1 MQWGRPKSLSGL
13 MLVGLALIAV
23 PLLIAILTAVLQIRD
38 LADTGQKIVIQGVT
52 GARASQA
59 LFAQIASLERTAR
72 LYEVL
77 NDPKLL
83 DVYRAQDE
91 RLSATREQLHNLS
104 SGSTRATLE
113 ELGQLQQ
120 TIRNTVLHAP
130 PSTTAAAA
138 SDLAA
143 RFAQLSSL
151 VERVAQQSNAQ
162 VDTEVAAL
170 EERTLQ
176 ARKRLLWQAALLVP
190 LAVVAVF
197 VLTLG
202 VGRPLRQ
209 LDRAISELG
218 EGTFTNLISV
228 AGPHDLERLGRQLE
242 WLRQRLL
249 ELAHERNRF
258 LRHMSHELKTPLANI
273 REGTE
278 LLMDGAVGEL
288 DSNQREVAAIL
299 RENGIKLQRMI
310 ENLLSFSAW
319 QTSSVGLEATEFR
332 LRPLVKQV
340 LENQQLTLLSQRVRL
355 DVRVEDVTLVA
366 DRGKIRLILENLVSN
381 AVKYSPKGGT
391 IHLQAAHRR
400 ARSCVLDVADSGP
413 GIPKEDRGHV
423 FDAFYTGRA
432 ARSAA
437 VKGTGIGLSVV
448 LEFVSAHGGTVQI
461 IDGEFP
467 GAHFRITMPIRA
479 SGRSTVPP
487 AAAPRRRRMQREAPG
502 QRGPCGAPRRGAA
515 HCGAAGALLVAL
527 AAAGCTAI
535 PGQHAPPPA
544 AGGEPGHYRLD
555 AAGGVPAAVCSASS
569 RASRPN
575 RPRSSPTPS
584 TTTTPP
590 RRRATS

>member
-1 MQWGRPKSLSGL
+1 
-13 MLVGLALIAV
+13 MLVGLVFMAG
-23 PLLIAILTAVLQIRD
+23 PLLVAILTAVLQIRD
-38 LADTGQKIVIQGVT
+38 LASTGQKIVIQGVT

-59 LFAQIASLERTAR
+59 LFGQIASLERTAR
-72 LYEVL
+72 LYNVL
-77 NDPKLL
+77 ADAKLL
-83 DVYRAQDE
+83 ELYRTQDE
-91 RLSATREQLHNLS
+91 RLSATREQLQRVITGAS
-104 SGSTRATLE
+104 RATLE
-113 ELGQLQQ
+113 ELGRQQ
-120 TIRNTVLHAP
+120 QAIRSSVLGTRPNSGPA
-130 PSTTAAAA
+130 TAA
-138 SDLAA
+138 DLSG
-143 RFAQLSSL
+143 RFAQLTAL
-151 VERVAQQSNAQ
+151 VERVAQQSNDQ
-162 VDTEVAAL
+162 VDAEVAAL

-176 ARKRLLWQAALLVP
+176 ARKRLLWEAALFLP
-190 LAVVAVF
+190 LALVAVF
-197 VLTLG
+197 VLTIG

-218 EGTFTNLISV
+218 QGTFTNPISV
-228 AGPHDLERLGRQLE
+228 SGPHDLERLGGQLE

-391 IHLQAAHRR
+391 IHLQAR
-400 ARSCVLDVADSGP
+400 AAGAQLVLDVADAGP
-413 GIPKEDRGHV
+413 GIPPEDRGHV

-432 ARSAA
+432 ARSTA

-448 LEFVSAHGGTVQI
+448 LEFVAAHGGTVQI
-461 IDGEFP
+461 VDGQFP

-479 SGRSTVPP
+479 TSGDRP
-487 AAAPRRRRMQREAPG
+487 
-502 QRGPCGAPRRGAA
+502 
-515 HCGAAGALLVAL
+515 
-527 AAAGCTAI
+527 
-535 PGQHAPPPA
+535 
-544 AGGEPGHYRLD
+544 
-555 AAGGVPAAVCSASS
+555 ASS
-569 RASRPN
+569 EAK
-575 RPRSSPTPS
+575 
-584 TTTTPP
+584 
-590 RRRATS
+590 AQAHAA

>member
-1 MQWGRPKSLSGL
+1 MQWWRPKSLSGL
-13 MLVGLALIAV
+13 MLLGLALIAV
-23 PLLIAILTAVLQIRD
+23 PLLVAILNAVLQIRD
-38 LADTGQKIVIQGVT
+38 LAETGQKIVVQGVT

-59 LFAQIASLERTAR
+59 LFEQIASLERTAR
-72 LYEVL
+72 LHAVL
-77 NDPKLL
+77 KDPKQL
-83 DVYRAQDE
+83 DQYATDDDA
-91 RLSATREQLHNLS
+91 LTATREQLQHLATS
-104 SGSTRATLE
+104 DARQTLE
-113 ELGQLQQ
+113 ELGQLQRS
-120 TIRNTVLHAP
+120 IRNVVTQAP
-130 PSTTAAAA
+130 ADPAAEE
-138 SDLAA
+138 SDLSE
-143 RFAQLSSL
+143 RFAQLSAL
-151 VERVAQQSNAQ
+151 VERIEQQSNAQ

-170 EERTLQ
+170 QERTLQ
-176 ARKRLLWQAALLVP
+176 ARKRLLWQAGLLLP
-190 LAVVAVF
+190 LTVVAMF

-202 VGRPLRQ
+202 VGRPLRK

-218 EGTFTNLISV
+218 EGTFTNPIAV
-228 AGPHDLERLGRQLE
+228 AGPHDLERLGGQLE

-355 DVRVEDVTLVA
+355 DVSVDDVTLVA

-391 IHLQAAHRR
+391 IHLQAR
-400 ARSCVLDVADSGP
+400 AAGADLVLDVADSGP
-413 GIPKEDRGHV
+413 GIPVEDRGHV
-423 FDAFYTGRA
+423 FEAFYTGRA
-432 ARSAA
+432 AKSTA

-448 LEFVSAHGGTVQI
+448 LEFVAAHGGSVQI
-461 IDGEFP
+461 IDGQFP

-479 SGRSTVPP
+479 GGDTERPLTTSKAHAH
-487 AAAPRRRRMQREAPG
+487 AA
-502 QRGPCGAPRRGAA
+502 
-515 HCGAAGALLVAL
+515 
-527 AAAGCTAI
+527 
-535 PGQHAPPPA
+535 
-544 AGGEPGHYRLD
+544 
-555 AAGGVPAAVCSASS
+555 
-569 RASRPN
+569 
-575 RPRSSPTPS
+575 
-584 TTTTPP
+584 
-590 RRRATS
+590 

>member
-1 MQWGRPKSLSGL
+1 
-13 MLVGLALIAV
+13 MLLGVALIAV

-38 LADTGQKIVIQGVT
+38 LAETGEKIVIQGVT

-59 LFAQIASLERTAR
+59 LFGQIASLERTAR
-72 LYEVL
+72 LYDVL
-77 NDPKLL
+77 SDPKLL
-83 DVYRAQDE
+83 ELYRTQDE
-91 RLSATREQLHNLS
+91 RLTATREQLERLTTS
-104 SGSTRATLE
+104 EARLTLG

-120 TIRNTVLHAP
+120 SIRNTVV
-130 PSTTAAAA
+130 STPAGSGAQAATDL
-138 SDLAA
+138 SD
-143 RFAQLSSL
+143 RFAQLSAL

-162 VDTEVAAL
+162 VDAEVASL
-170 EERTLQ
+170 ETRTLE
-176 ARKRLLWQAALLVP
+176 ARKRLLWELAAAALLLP
-190 LAVVAVF
+190 VAVF

-209 LDRAISELG
+209 LDRGISELG
-218 EGTFTNLISV
+218 EGTFTNPITV
-228 AGPHDLERLGRQLE
+228 GGPHDLERLGRQLE

-355 DVRVEDVTLVA
+355 DVRVDDVTLVA

-391 IHLQAAHRR
+391 IHLQAR
-400 ARSCVLDVADSGP
+400 AAGAQLLLDVADSGP
-413 GIPKEDRGHV
+413 GIPPEDRTHV
-423 FDAFYTGRA
+423 FEAFYTGRA
-432 ARSAA
+432 AKTSA

-448 LEFVSAHGGTVQI
+448 LEFVAAHGGTIEIV
-461 IDGEFP
+461 DGEFP

-479 SGRSTVPP
+479 SSGDLPVKAEAKAHAH
-487 AAAPRRRRMQREAPG
+487 AA
-502 QRGPCGAPRRGAA
+502 
-515 HCGAAGALLVAL
+515 
-527 AAAGCTAI
+527 
-535 PGQHAPPPA
+535 
-544 AGGEPGHYRLD
+544 
-555 AAGGVPAAVCSASS
+555 
-569 RASRPN
+569 
-575 RPRSSPTPS
+575 
-584 TTTTPP
+584 
-590 RRRATS
+590 

>member
-38 LADTGQKIVIQGVT
+38 LADTGQKIVVQGVT

-77 NDPKLL
+77 TDPEAARR
-83 DVYRAQDE
+83 VPRTGRAPE
-91 RLSATREQLHNLS
+91 RHARAAAQPLQRQHARDPRGARPAAADASATPCCTPRP
-104 SGSTRATLE
+104 
-113 ELGQLQQ
+113 
-120 TIRNTVLHAP
+120 AP
-130 PSTTAAAA
+130 RPAAA

-391 IHLQAAHRR
+391 IHLQARTAGPQLL
-400 ARSCVLDVADSGP
+400 LDVADSGP

-432 ARSAA
+432 ARSTA

-448 LEFVSAHGGTVQI
+448 LEFVAAHGGTVQI
-461 IDGEFP
+461 IDGQFP
-467 GAHFRITMPIRA
+467 GRA
-479 SGRSTVPP
+479 LPHHH
-487 AAAPRRRRMQREAPG
+487 AD
-502 QRGPCGAPRRGAA
+502 PRRG
-515 HCGAAGALLVAL
+515 
-527 AAAGCTAI
+527 
-535 PGQHAPPPA
+535 
-544 AGGEPGHYRLD
+544 R
-555 AAGGVPAAVCSASS
+555 
-569 RASRPN
+569 
-575 RPRSSPTPS
+575 
-584 TTTTPP
+584 
-590 RRRATS
+590 

>member
-1 MQWGRPKSLSGL
+1 

-23 PLLIAILTAVLQIRD
+23 PLLVALLTAVLQIRN
-38 LADTGQKIVIQGVT
+38 LADTGTKIVIQGVA

-59 LFAQIASLERTAR
+59 LVGQIASLERTAR
-72 LYEVL
+72 LYDVL
-77 NDPKLL
+77 ADPKLL
-83 DVYRAQDE
+83 DLYRTQDE
-91 RLSATREQLHNLS
+91 RLSTTREQLHS
-104 SGSTRATLE
+104 QATSDARQTLE
-113 ELGQLQQ
+113 ELGVLQRS
-120 TIRNTVLHAP
+120 IRFTVMTTP
-130 PSTTAAAA
+130 PGASAATA
-138 SDLAA
+138 SNLSN
-143 RFAQLSSL
+143 RFTQLSAL

-170 EERTLQ
+170 EEQTQQ
-176 ARKRLLWQAALLVP
+176 ARKRLLWQAAPLLP
-190 LAVVAVF
+190 LAVIAVF
-197 VLTLG
+197 VFTLG

-218 EGTFTNLISV
+218 EGTFTNQIEV
-228 AGPHDLERLGRQLE
+228 AGPHDLERLGGQLE

-366 DRGKIRLILENLVSN
+366 DRGKIRLILENLLSN

-391 IHLQAAHRR
+391 IHLRAQAAG
-400 ARSCVLDVADSGP
+400 AQLVLDVADNGP
-413 GIPKEDRGHV
+413 GIPPEERHHV

-432 ARSAA
+432 ARTTA

-448 LEFVSAHGGTVQI
+448 LDFVAAHGGNVQI
-461 IDGEFP
+461 VDGEFP
-467 GAHFRITMPIRA
+467 GAHFRITMPIRVT
-479 SGRSTVPP
+479 SGDRP
-487 AAAPRRRRMQREAPG
+487 ARREPKAHAHAA
-502 QRGPCGAPRRGAA
+502 
-515 HCGAAGALLVAL
+515 
-527 AAAGCTAI
+527 
-535 PGQHAPPPA
+535 
-544 AGGEPGHYRLD
+544 
-555 AAGGVPAAVCSASS
+555 
-569 RASRPN
+569 
-575 RPRSSPTPS
+575 
-584 TTTTPP
+584 
-590 RRRATS
+590 

>member
-23 PLLIAILTAVLQIRD
+23 PLLAAILTAVLQIRE
-38 LADTGQKIVIQGVT
+38 LADTGQKIVMQGVSD
-52 GARASQA
+52 ARASQS
-59 LFAQIASLERTAR
+59 LFGQIASLERTSR

-77 NDPKLL
+77 KDPKLL
-83 DVYRAQDE
+83 DLYRTQDE
-91 RLSATREQLHNLS
+91 SLTNTRDQLRLQAS
-104 SGSTRATLE
+104 SDTQQT
-113 ELGQLQQ
+113 LGQIGDLQRS
-120 TIRNTVLHAP
+120 IRVALMNVP
-130 PSTTAAAA
+130 AASAAGTA
-138 SDLAA
+138 SDLAT
-143 RFAQLSSL
+143 RFTQLSAL
-151 VERVAQQSNAQ
+151 VQRVAEQSNAQ
-162 VDTEVAAL
+162 VDTAVAAL
-170 EERTLQ
+170 QEQTVRT
-176 ARKRLLWQAALLVP
+176 RKQLLGWAAALLP
-190 LAVVAVF
+190 LTLIAVL
-197 VLTLG
+197 VLTVG

-218 EGTFTNLISV
+218 EGTFTNPIAV
-228 AGPHDLERLGRQLE
+228 RGPHDLERLGGQLE

-355 DVRVEDVTLVA
+355 DVRIDDVTLLA

-391 IHLQAAHRR
+391 IHVQAHAQALQL
-400 ARSCVLDVADSGP
+400 VLDVADGGP
-413 GIPKEDRGHV
+413 GIPVEDRGHV
-423 FDAFYTGRA
+423 FEAFYTGRA
-432 ARSAA
+432 ARGPA

-448 LEFVSAHGGTVQI
+448 LEFVAAHGGTVQI
-461 IDGEFP
+461 IDGQFP
-467 GAHFRITMPIRA
+467 GAHFRITMPIRVSSSEGPVRPELKA
-479 SGRSTVPP
+479 QAH
-487 AAAPRRRRMQREAPG
+487 AA
-502 QRGPCGAPRRGAA
+502 
-515 HCGAAGALLVAL
+515 
-527 AAAGCTAI
+527 
-535 PGQHAPPPA
+535 
-544 AGGEPGHYRLD
+544 
-555 AAGGVPAAVCSASS
+555 
-569 RASRPN
+569 
-575 RPRSSPTPS
+575 
-584 TTTTPP
+584 
-590 RRRATS
+590 

>member
-1 MQWGRPKSLSGL
+1 
-13 MLVGLALIAV
+13 MLVGLALMAV
-23 PLLIAILTAVLQIRD
+23 PLLVAVLTAVLQIRD
-38 LADTGQKIVIQGVT
+38 LADTGQKLVVQGVT

-59 LFAQIASLERTAR
+59 LFGQIASLERTAR

-77 NDPKLL
+77 KDPKLIEG
-83 DVYRAQDE
+83 YRKQDAA
-91 RLSATREQLHNLS
+91 LTATREELHRLS
-104 SGSTRATLE
+104 TGETRQTLE

-120 TIRNTVLHAP
+120 SIRSSVIDTPRESGA
-130 PSTTAAAA
+130 TAAPDV
-138 SDLAA
+138 SA
-143 RFAQLSSL
+143 RFAQLSAL
-151 VERVAQQSNAQ
+151 VERVAQQSNTQ

-170 EERTLQ
+170 EQRTLE
-176 ARKRLLWQAALLVP
+176 ARKQLLWQAALLVP
-190 LAVVAVF
+190 LAVIAVF
-197 VLTLG
+197 VLTVG

-209 LDRAISELG
+209 IDRAISELG
-218 EGTFTNLISV
+218 QGAFTNPIAVS
-228 AGPHDLERLGRQLE
+228 GPHDLERLGRQLE

-355 DVRVEDVTLVA
+355 DVRVDDVTLMA

-391 IHLQAAHRR
+391 IHLQAR
-400 ARSCVLDVADSGP
+400 ATGAQLVLDVADSGP
-413 GIPKEDRGHV
+413 GIPREDREHV
-423 FDAFYTGRA
+423 FEAFYTGRA
-432 ARSAA
+432 ARSIP

-448 LEFVSAHGGTVQI
+448 LEFVAAHGGTVQI
-461 IDGEFP
+461 VDGEYP

-479 SGRSTVPP
+479 SSGDRPVRSETKAHAH
-487 AAAPRRRRMQREAPG
+487 AA
-502 QRGPCGAPRRGAA
+502 
-515 HCGAAGALLVAL
+515 
-527 AAAGCTAI
+527 
-535 PGQHAPPPA
+535 
-544 AGGEPGHYRLD
+544 
-555 AAGGVPAAVCSASS
+555 
-569 RASRPN
+569 
-575 RPRSSPTPS
+575 
-584 TTTTPP
+584 
-590 RRRATS
+590 

>member
-1 MQWGRPKSLSGL
+1 
-13 MLVGLALIAV
+13 MLVGLALMAV
-23 PLLIAILTAVLQIRD
+23 PLLVAILTAVLQIRELGD
-38 LADTGQKIVIQGVT
+38 SGQKIVIQGVT

-59 LFAQIASLERTAR
+59 LFGQIASLERTAR
-72 LYEVL
+72 LYGVL
-77 NDPKLL
+77 NDPKLV

-91 RLSATREQLHNLS
+91 RLRATREQLHS
-104 SGSTRATLE
+104 QAGPEARATLE
-113 ELGQLQQ
+113 ELGALQSS
-120 TIRNTVLHAP
+120 I
-130 PSTTAAAA
+130 AAAVMSTPA
-138 SDLAA
+138 SSRPQAAEDLSA
-143 RFAQLSSL
+143 RFTQLSAL

-162 VDTEVAAL
+162 VDKEVSEL

-176 ARKRLLWQAALLVP
+176 ARQRLLWQAALLLP
-190 LAVVAVF
+190 LAVIAVF
-197 VLTLG
+197 VLTVG

-218 EGTFTNLISV
+218 EGNFTNPIVV
-228 AGPHDLERLGRQLE
+228 AGPHDLERLGGQLE
-242 WLRQRLL
+242 WLRNRLL

-355 DVRVEDVTLVA
+355 DVHVEDVTLVA
-366 DRGKIRLILENLVSN
+366 DRGKIRLILENLLSN

-391 IHLQAAHRR
+391 IHLMAR
-400 ARSCVLDVADSGP
+400 ASALQLILDVADAGP
-413 GIPKEDRGHV
+413 GIPVEDRGHV

-432 ARSAA
+432 ARSTA

-448 LEFVSAHGGTVQI
+448 LEFVSAHGGTIQI
-461 IDGEFP
+461 IDGQYP

-479 SGRSTVPP
+479 S
-487 AAAPRRRRMQREAPG
+487 
-502 QRGPCGAPRRGAA
+502 
-515 HCGAAGALLVAL
+515 AGEL
-527 AAAGCTAI
+527 A
-535 PGQHAPPPA
+535 
-544 AGGEPGHYRLD
+544 R
-555 AAGGVPAAVCSASS
+555 
-569 RASRPN
+569 
-575 RPRSSPTPS
+575 PTP
-584 TTTTPP
+584 PK
-590 RRRATS
+590 AQAHAA

>member
-1 MQWGRPKSLSGL
+1 LQATTDARQTLEDLG
-13 MLVGLALIAV
+13 
-23 PLLIAILTAVLQIRD
+23 VLQRSIRFTVMSTPPG
-38 LADTGQKIVIQGVT
+38 ASA
-52 GARASQA
+52 ARAS
-59 LFAQIASLERTAR
+59 
-72 LYEVL
+72 
-77 NDPKLL
+77 
-83 DVYRAQDE
+83 
-91 RLSATREQLHNLS
+91 NLS
-104 SGSTRATLE
+104 S
-113 ELGQLQQ
+113 
-120 TIRNTVLHAP
+120 
-130 PSTTAAAA
+130 
-138 SDLAA
+138 
-143 RFAQLSSL
+143 RFTQLSAL

-170 EERTLQ
+170 EEQTQ
-176 ARKRLLWQAALLVP
+176 EARKRLLWQAAPLLP

-197 VLTLG
+197 VFTLG

-218 EGTFTNLISV
+218 QGTFTNQIEV
-228 AGPHDLERLGRQLE
+228 AGPHDLERLGGQLE

-366 DRGKIRLILENLVSN
+366 DRGKIRLILENLLSN

-391 IHLQAAHRR
+391 IHLRAQAAG
-400 ARSCVLDVADSGP
+400 AQLVLDVADSGP
-413 GIPKEDRGHV
+413 GIPPEERHHV

-432 ARSAA
+432 ARTTA

-448 LEFVSAHGGTVQI
+448 LDFVAAHGGNVQI
-461 IDGEFP
+461 VDGEFP
-467 GAHFRITMPIRA
+467 GAHFRITMPIRVT
-479 SGRSTVPP
+479 SGDRP
-487 AAAPRRRRMQREAPG
+487 ARREPKAHAHAA
-502 QRGPCGAPRRGAA
+502 
-515 HCGAAGALLVAL
+515 
-527 AAAGCTAI
+527 
-535 PGQHAPPPA
+535 
-544 AGGEPGHYRLD
+544 
-555 AAGGVPAAVCSASS
+555 
-569 RASRPN
+569 
-575 RPRSSPTPS
+575 
-584 TTTTPP
+584 
-590 RRRATS
+590 

>member
-1 MQWGRPKSLSGL
+1 

-23 PLLIAILTAVLQIRD
+23 PLLVALLTAVLQIRD
-38 LADTGQKIVIQGVT
+38 LADTGTKIVIQGVA
-52 GARASQA
+52 GARASQK
-59 LFAQIASLERTAR
+59 LFGQIASLERTAR
-72 LYEVL
+72 LYDVL
-77 NDPKLL
+77 GDRKLL
-83 DVYRAQDE
+83 DLYRTQDE
-91 RLSATREQLHNLS
+91 LLSATRQQLH
-104 SGSTRATLE
+104 RQATSDARQTLD
-113 ELGQLQQ
+113 ELGVLQ
-120 TIRNTVLHAP
+120 RSLSNTVMSAP
-130 PSTTAAAA
+130 PGSSAAVA
-138 SDLAA
+138 SDLSS
-143 RFAQLSSL
+143 RFTQLSAL

-162 VDTEVAAL
+162 VDAEVAAL
-170 EERTLQ
+170 EEQTQQ
-176 ARKRLLWQAALLVP
+176 ARKRLLWQAAPLLP

-197 VLTLG
+197 VFTLG

-218 EGTFTNLISV
+218 QGTFTNQIEV
-228 AGPHDLERLGRQLE
+228 TGPHDLERLGGQLE

-391 IHLQAAHRR
+391 IHLR
-400 ARSCVLDVADSGP
+400 ARAAGTQLVLDVADSGA
-413 GIPKEDRGHV
+413 GIPPEERHHV

-432 ARSAA
+432 AKSTA

-448 LEFVSAHGGTVQI
+448 LEFVAAHGGSVQI
-461 IDGEFP
+461 VDGEFP
-467 GAHFRITMPIRA
+467 GAHFRITMPIRVT
-479 SGRSTVPP
+479 SGDRP
-487 AAAPRRRRMQREAPG
+487 AKREPKAHAHAA
-502 QRGPCGAPRRGAA
+502 
-515 HCGAAGALLVAL
+515 
-527 AAAGCTAI
+527 
-535 PGQHAPPPA
+535 
-544 AGGEPGHYRLD
+544 
-555 AAGGVPAAVCSASS
+555 
-569 RASRPN
+569 
-575 RPRSSPTPS
+575 
-584 TTTTPP
+584 
-590 RRRATS
+590 

>member
-1 MQWGRPKSLSGL
+1 

-23 PLLIAILTAVLQIRD
+23 PLLVALLTAVLQIRN
-38 LADTGQKIVIQGVT
+38 LADTGTKIVIQGVA

-59 LFAQIASLERTAR
+59 LFGQIASLERTAR
-72 LYEVL
+72 LYDVL
-77 NDPKLL
+77 ADPKLL
-83 DVYRAQDE
+83 DLYRTQDE
-91 RLSATREQLHNLS
+91 RLSTTREQLHSQATSDAPRQTLEKLGVLQGSIRFTVMSTPPGASAATASNLS
-104 SGSTRATLE
+104 S
-113 ELGQLQQ
+113 
-120 TIRNTVLHAP
+120 
-130 PSTTAAAA
+130 
-138 SDLAA
+138 
-143 RFAQLSSL
+143 RFTQLSAL

-162 VDTEVAAL
+162 VDMEVAAL
-170 EERTLQ
+170 EEQTQ
-176 ARKRLLWQAALLVP
+176 EARKRLLWQAAPLLP
-190 LAVVAVF
+190 LAVIAVF
-197 VLTLG
+197 VFTLG

-218 EGTFTNLISV
+218 QGTFTNQIEVS
-228 AGPHDLERLGRQLE
+228 GPHDLERLGGQLE

-366 DRGKIRLILENLVSN
+366 DRGKIRLILENLLSN

-391 IHLQAAHRR
+391 IHLRAHAAG
-400 ARSCVLDVADSGP
+400 AQLVLDVADSGP
-413 GIPKEDRGHV
+413 GIPPEERHHV

-432 ARSAA
+432 ARTTP

-448 LEFVSAHGGTVQI
+448 LDFVAAHGGNVQI
-461 IDGEFP
+461 VDGEFP
-467 GAHFRITMPIRA
+467 GAHFRITMPIRVT
-479 SGRSTVPP
+479 SGKAHAH
-487 AAAPRRRRMQREAPG
+487 AA
-502 QRGPCGAPRRGAA
+502 
-515 HCGAAGALLVAL
+515 
-527 AAAGCTAI
+527 
-535 PGQHAPPPA
+535 
-544 AGGEPGHYRLD
+544 
-555 AAGGVPAAVCSASS
+555 
-569 RASRPN
+569 
-575 RPRSSPTPS
+575 
-584 TTTTPP
+584 
-590 RRRATS
+590 

>member
-1 MQWGRPKSLSGL
+1 MSTPANSSAATASNLSGRF
-13 MLVGLALIAV
+13 
-23 PLLIAILTAVLQIRD
+23 T
-38 LADTGQKIVIQGVT
+38 
-52 GARASQA
+52 
-59 LFAQIASLERTAR
+59 
-72 LYEVL
+72 
-77 NDPKLL
+77 
-83 DVYRAQDE
+83 
-91 RLSATREQLHNLS
+91 
-104 SGSTRATLE
+104 
-113 ELGQLQQ
+113 ELGE
-120 TIRNTVLHAP
+120 
-130 PSTTAAAA
+130 
-138 SDLAA
+138 
-143 RFAQLSSL
+143 L
-151 VERVAQQSNAQ
+151 VERVAEQSNAQ
-162 VDTEVAAL
+162 VDAEVTAL
-170 EERTLQ
+170 EERTLE
-176 ARKRLLWQAALLVP
+176 ARKRLLWEAALLLP
-190 LAVVAVF
+190 LAVIAVF

-218 EGTFTNLISV
+218 EGRFTHPIAV
-228 AGPHDLERLGRQLE
+228 AGPHDLERLGGQLE

-391 IHLQAAHRR
+391 IHLQAR
-400 ARSCVLDVADSGP
+400 AAGPQLVLDVADSGP
-413 GIPKEDRGHV
+413 GIPLEDREHV
-423 FDAFYTGRA
+423 FEAFYTGRA
-432 ARSAA
+432 ARSTA

-448 LEFVSAHGGTVQI
+448 LEFVAAHGGTIQI
-461 IDGEFP
+461 VDGQYP

-479 SGRSTVPP
+479 TSGDRPP
-487 AAAPRRRRMQREAPG
+487 HTEPKAQAHAA
-502 QRGPCGAPRRGAA
+502 
-515 HCGAAGALLVAL
+515 
-527 AAAGCTAI
+527 
-535 PGQHAPPPA
+535 
-544 AGGEPGHYRLD
+544 
-555 AAGGVPAAVCSASS
+555 
-569 RASRPN
+569 
-575 RPRSSPTPS
+575 
-584 TTTTPP
+584 
-590 RRRATS
+590 